1 MRLGRKV
8 MPPLV
13 LCFNERLYDGKGLKI
28 TNCESYC
35 VVTVEVLHSC
45 CVPANGGLQVST
57 SCPFH
62 YGIQEGK
69 VVALI

>member
-1 MRLGRKV
+1 

-13 LCFNERLYDGKGLKI
+13 LCFNEGLYDGKGFKI

-45 CVPANGGLQVST
+45 CVRDFPANGDFQIST